1 MPLAPWALAL
11 SQDGNQGRS
20 PDTNVVQRERFEL
33 VYRETITVKGE
44 NQVVP
49 GGRLGAR
56 GQSKGTEVN
65 YVRACRG
72 GGFSA
77 PVV

>member
-1 MPLAPWALAL
+1 M
-11 SQDGNQGRS
+11 
-20 PDTNVVQRERFEL
+20 
-33 VYRETITVKGE
+33 KGE